1 MCEPLYGDGECKVDA
16 EGHQD
21 VRDGV
26 HVLGE
31 ASEQCTLLLEEFF
44 NSELNKGKANVRHTY
59 LHNVGC
65 VVHRNRPFKYLDQA
79 EK

>member
-1 MCEPLYGDGECKVDA
+1 VCEPLYGDGECKIDA

-21 VRDGV
+21 VGDGV

-31 ASEQCTLLLEEFF
+31 ASEQCTLLLEEFLTV
-44 NSELNKGKANVRHTY
+44 NITKGKQVFVSY

-65 VVHRNRPFKYLDQA
+65 VVHRYRPFKYLDQA

>member
-1 MCEPLYGDGECKVDA
+1 VCEPLYGDGERKVDA

-21 VRDGV
+21 VGDGV

-31 ASEQCTLLLEEFF
+31 ASEQCTLLLEDFL
-44 NSELNKGKANVRHTY
+44 NSELNKGKKSIHIY

-65 VVHRNRPFKYLDQA
+65 VVHRYRPFKYLDQA